1 MQIIPKLIPIM
12 DDEELTS
19 YLCRLSEANYPFY
32 RTNGHDAFSAGITF
46 IPKSYA
52 GIMPYLENIADQ
64 LDIDF
69 LSLLYNHTMFLPN
82 QIYKTRLELKKTVR
96 SMFSIKENTSRQR
109 LLSKQ
114 EFYYCPECVR
124 EDEVAHGFH
133 YVHMSHQLSPGFCW
147 KHHCETSKDTAEHIL
162 HMDISRLDPAVI
174 APPALTPSLIERNTT
189 AMKQEIMAKRLVID
203 YEDAVTLIE
212 LDYQPMTMFAANTAL
227 ELENRETDFPHASA
241 LVQASCL
248 SDAYRYLLAAQKN
261 GYSLALYPNLF
272 SALLSESL
280 NGKELKDVLPPAEE
294 IYKDCVLSAAKQSY
308 TILAKKLEPII
319 KVKHI
324 TTGAIKYVS
333 VYSVLD
339 EFIDPRPRVKK

>member
-1 MQIIPKLIPIM
+1 M

-46 IPKSYA
+46 IPESYI
-52 GIMPYLENIADQ
+52 GIMSYLENITDQ
-64 LDIDF
+64 LGIDSV
-69 LSLLYNHTMFLPN
+69 SLFYDHTMFLPN
-82 QIYKTRLELKKTVR
+82 QIYKTRLELKKAVR
-96 SMFSIKENTSRQR
+96 SMFSLKENTSKQH

-114 EFYYCPECVR
+114 EFYYCHECAR
-124 EDEVAHGFH
+124 EDEATHGFH

-147 KHHCETSKDTAEHIL
+147 KHHCETAKDTAEHIL
-162 HMDISRLDPAVI
+162 HMDINRLDPAAI
-174 APPALTPSLIERNTT
+174 ATPALTPSLIEHNTT
-189 AMKQEIMAKRLVID
+189 AMKQEIMTKRLIID

-212 LDYQPMTMFAANTAL
+212 LGYQPMTMFTANTAL
-227 ELENRETDFPHASA
+227 GLENRETDFPHASV

-280 NGKELKDVLPPAEE
+280 NGKELKDFLPPAEE
-294 IYKDCVLSAAKQSY
+294 IYRNCVLSAAKQSY
-308 TILAKKLEPII
+308 TVLTEKLEPII

-324 TTGAIKYVS
+324 ITGAIKYVS
-333 VYSVLD
+333 IYSVLD
-339 EFIDPRPRVKK
+339 GFIDSRPKAKK